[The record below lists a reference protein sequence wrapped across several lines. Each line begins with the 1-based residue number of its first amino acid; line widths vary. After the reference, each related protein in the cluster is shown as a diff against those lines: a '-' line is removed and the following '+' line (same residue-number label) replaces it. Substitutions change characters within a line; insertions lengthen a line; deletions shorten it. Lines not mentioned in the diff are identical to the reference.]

1 MRREGVF
8 SSVITLEKSKNQKT
22 KKQGSTF
29 KKQGSTFKKQGS
41 TLKKQG
47 STLKKSQGKEKM
59 QFCGNSWVLRK
70 TPQTGS
76 FFGRKNLN
84 LTPAFSFPKK
94 KKILK
99 MKKVERKTEIFF
111 SLKMSFSVVFSRT
124 MIS

>member
-1 MRREGVF
+1 
-8 SSVITLEKSKNQKT
+8 
-22 KKQGSTF
+22 
-29 KKQGSTFKKQGS
+29 
-41 TLKKQG
+41 
-47 STLKKSQGKEKM
+47 M
-59 QFCGNSWVLRK
+59 QFCENSWVLRK

-111 SLKMSFSVVFSRT
+111 FLKMSRSVVFGAEHKGS

>member
-1 MRREGVF
+1 MRKEGDF

-22 KKQGSTF
+22 
-29 KKQGSTFKKQGS
+29 KKQGS

-47 STLKKSQGKEKM
+47 STLKKSQGKEKCSFVRTLG
-59 QFCGNSWVLRK
+59 FCGKHHRPAHFLEE
-70 TPQTGS
+70 
-76 FFGRKNLN
+76 KNLN

-111 SLKMSFSVVFSRT
+111 FSK
-124 MIS
+124 